1 MSKKAYP
8 HICFKHKKRIFL
20 KNQQNDDCSLKKCLS
35 LQMKSVFPT

>member
-8 HICFKHKKRIFL
+8 QICFKHKREFFK